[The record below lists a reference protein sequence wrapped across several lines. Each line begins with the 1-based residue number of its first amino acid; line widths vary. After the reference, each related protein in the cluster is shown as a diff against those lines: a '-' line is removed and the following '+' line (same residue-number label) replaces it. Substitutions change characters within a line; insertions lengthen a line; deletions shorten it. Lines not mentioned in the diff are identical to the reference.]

1 MDVSNH
7 YEWKFSKLFKDILK
21 KKSKFL
27 LFHIL
32 VFGTG
37 HGYWYLVLDMDI
49 SANLAMPKNKKVLK
63 RQFIR
68 HHIIFIGTGGHF
80 KS

>member
-21 KKSKFL
+21 KKSKIL

-49 SANLAMPKNKKVLK
+49 SANLARLS
-63 RQFIR
+63 R
-68 HHIIFIGTGGHF
+68 
-80 KS
+80 